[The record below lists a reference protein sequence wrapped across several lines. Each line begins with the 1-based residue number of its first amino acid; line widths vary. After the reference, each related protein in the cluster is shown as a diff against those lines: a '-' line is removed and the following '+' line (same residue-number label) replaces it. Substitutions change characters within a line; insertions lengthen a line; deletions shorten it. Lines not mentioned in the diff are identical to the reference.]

1 MESIIPSIFK
11 LSLVIS
17 LLCIFYLE
25 EKKNLQI
32 YQDFLRLNS
41 FCFQIIYCSMC
52 KNKSFYY
59 QTNNEMQNIARICNV
74 PLVDIF
80 KNRWDI
86 YDMNDLH
93 ITGICIL
100 SWWKNSPLMPL
111 FASFW
116 NSAAK
121 TLLDWL
127 EVTKTFSLSNFFWL
141 LEENSLVLMLAISF
155 TAGLSSGN
163 DLFSLFTVEPKTFFP
178 LSCPPV
184 DRSP

>member
-1 MESIIPSIFK
+1 
-11 LSLVIS
+11 
-17 LLCIFYLE
+17 
-25 EKKNLQI
+25 
-32 YQDFLRLNS
+32 
-41 FCFQIIYCSMC
+41 MC

-59 QTNNEMQNIARICNV
+59 QTNNEMQKIAQRWCNV

-127 EVTKTFSLSNFFWL
+127 EVTKTFSLCNFFWF
-141 LEENSLVLMLAISF
+141 LEENNLVLMLAISF
-155 TAGLSSGN
+155 TAGLSSAN
-163 DLFSLFTVEPKTFFP
+163 DLFSLFTVELKTFIP